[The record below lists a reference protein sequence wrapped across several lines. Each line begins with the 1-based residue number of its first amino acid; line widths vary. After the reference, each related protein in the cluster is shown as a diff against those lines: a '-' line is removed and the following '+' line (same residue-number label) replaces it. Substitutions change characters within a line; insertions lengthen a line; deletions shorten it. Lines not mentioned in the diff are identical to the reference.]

1 MISGNQTGAE
11 LIRGSA
17 GSGKTT
23 TTLLRLKSLKGMMR
37 ARKDRIGDDSSVK
50 ILLLTFNRTL
60 AGYVRALA
68 ESQVNED
75 GVEIE
80 IRTFAKWSMTK
91 LGVGS
96 VKADAARNYLHRLAN
111 GS

>member
-1 MISGNQTGAE
+1 
-11 LIRGSA
+11 
-17 GSGKTT
+17 
-23 TTLLRLKSLKGMMR
+23 MMR